1 MKATDVIADFVIS
14 TSLVKATDLI
24 AELLCNALERDFE
37 CLFLRELSKRKDCVG
52 SLYITSDDDESGGVQ
67 CVIHH
72 LTDWLWIT
80 VWGCYECVHN

>member
-52 SLYITSDDDESGGVQ
+52 SLYHFRWWWIGGVQ
-67 CVIHH
+67 CVIYH
-72 LTDWLWIT
+72 LADWLRII
-80 VWGCYECVHN
+80 VWGCYEGVHN